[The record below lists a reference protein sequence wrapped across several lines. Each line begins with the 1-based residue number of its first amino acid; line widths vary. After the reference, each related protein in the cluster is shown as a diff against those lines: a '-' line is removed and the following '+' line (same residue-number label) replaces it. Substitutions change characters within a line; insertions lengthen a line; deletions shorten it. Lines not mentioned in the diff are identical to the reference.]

1 MSMYGFENIY
11 HNGSG
16 SREHM
21 TWQRPRNYRTHHL
34 VEIRPKGRGQLGS
47 RHWERSESDHH
58 HRSYRGRQDGS
69 RRREG
74 GPHSSSSNSIRLP
87 LLGDL
92 KRWKRD
98 GQESTSSNID
108 EGRQRYAAQMRF
120 DTSMRAKVRFSGFSY
135 YRAANR
141 VRSHDQSFKFEF
153 REPAPLLAAGPYIHD
168 MFPFFRRLAFARCS
182 APSVRLPGLHKTV
195 DGSYP
200 PSMPRLHGD
209 NLPVVRY
216 APGACIG
223 LRQF

>member
-1 MSMYGFENIY
+1 MATPAKRR
-11 HNGSG
+11 HK
-16 SREHM
+16 HV
-21 TWQRPRNYRTHHL
+21 PHLDYRTYHL

-92 KRWKRD
+92 TRWKRD
-98 GQESTSSNID
+98 DQESTSSNID
-108 EGRQRYAAQMRF
+108 EGRQRNAAQMRF
-120 DTSMRAKVRFSGFSY
+120 DMRAKVRFSGFSY

-153 REPAPLLAAGPYIHD
+153 REPARYSQRDHTYIHD
-168 MFPFFRRLAFARCS
+168 MFPFSPKTTVTCS
-182 APSVRLPGLHKTV
+182 FCSLLCTFCTSKVA
-195 DGSYP
+195 
-200 PSMPRLHGD
+200 
-209 NLPVVRY
+209 
-216 APGACIG
+216 GAS
-223 LRQF
+223 

>member
-21 TWQRPRNYRTHHL
+21 TWQRPRNYRTYHL

-58 HRSYRGRQDGS
+58 HRSYRSYHGRG

-92 KRWKRD
+92 TRWKRD

-108 EGRQRYAAQMRF
+108 EGRQRNAAQMRF
-120 DTSMRAKVRFSGFSY
+120 DMRAKVRFSGFSY
-135 YRAANR
+135 YMYSYRAANR
-141 VRSHDQSFKFEF
+141 VRSHVPMIRASNSSFAS
-153 REPAPLLAAGPYIHD
+153 RPRYSQRDHTYIHD
-168 MFPFFRRLAFARCS
+168 MFPFSPKTTVSFCSLLCTFWRKGFIKRSTAPILLQCLA
-182 APSVRLPGLHKTV
+182 
-195 DGSYP
+195 
-200 PSMPRLHGD
+200 SMVIIYR
-209 NLPVVRY
+209 
-216 APGACIG
+216 
-223 LRQF
+223 